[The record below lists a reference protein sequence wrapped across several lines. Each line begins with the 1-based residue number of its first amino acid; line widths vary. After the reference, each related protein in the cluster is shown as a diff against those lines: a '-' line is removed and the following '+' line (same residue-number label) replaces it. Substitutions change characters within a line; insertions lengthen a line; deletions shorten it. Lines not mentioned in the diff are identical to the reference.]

1 MKRAYG
7 YKFVCLRVQL
17 VILRKLGVVELV
29 AAAVLPRRRHWWWVN
44 VHRRYQI
51 HYRRWSITATHP
63 FINPSA
69 FLHLLT
75 LPARIHTQTHTSL
88 YMCIYIIHTLLH
100 TPTHKRTI
108 KTISLPIL
116 CSPLWYVYTFY
127 RSTHVV
133 VTVDNIIYTTDKGPI
148 ATTPHHHV
156 HTWLDAAAHFQEN
169 VLFEY
174 RFSIKSWTIFQ
185 LERTYY
191 FHSNK

>member
-29 AAAVLPRRRHWWWVN
+29 ATTVHPRRRHWWWVN

-69 FLHLLT
+69 FLLLLT
-75 LPARIHTQTHTSL
+75 LPARIHTQTNISYKYIQYTYIRIRIHIPTHTS
-88 YMCIYIIHTLLH
+88 
-100 TPTHKRTI
+100 TI

-116 CSPLWYVYTFY
+116 CLPYSIYIPFTVPHTSWWRRITLYT
-127 RSTHVV
+127 R
-133 VTVDNIIYTTDKGPI
+133 PI
-148 ATTPHHHV
+148 RDLHRPHHHV
-156 HTWLDAAAHFQEN
+156 YTWLDAVTHFKETI
-169 VLFEY
+169 LFEY
-174 RFSIKSWTIFQ
+174 CFSTKS
-185 LERTYY
+185 
-191 FHSNK
+191 

>member
-7 YKFVCLRVQL
+7 YKSVCLRVQL

-29 AAAVLPRRRHWWWVN
+29 AAAVHPRRRHWWWVN

-88 YMCIYIIHTLLH
+88 YIRIYIHFYTHPHTSAQSKQYLCPYSALPYGMYIPFTVPH
-100 TPTHKRTI
+100 TSWWRWITLYTR
-108 KTISLPIL
+108 PIRDL
-116 CSPLWYVYTFY
+116 Y
-127 RSTHVV
+127 H
-133 VTVDNIIYTTDKGPI
+133 
-148 ATTPHHHV
+148 PHHHV
-156 HTWLDAAAHFQEN
+156 QTWLDAAAHFQEN

-174 RFSIKSWTIFQ
+174 RFSIKSWKIVH
-185 LERTYY
+185 LGRTYY